1 MGATAQMFVEFAK
14 PLLDATDGSYEQVEK
29 ALALSTLCYN
39 LALLPTQELGQSLV
53 RMKTDFK
60 LSDDDIFYLLSST
73 IIPMIARYEE
83 MFPSIHERSL
93 NGPTINRSR
102 SRWNSDVE
110 ATAEDQPTVDRYGP
124 CSCNSG
130 RKYKFCC
137 GRSPR

>member
-1 MGATAQMFVEFAK
+1 MGAMAQMFGEYAK
-14 PLLDATDGSYEQVEK
+14 PLLDETDGSYEQVEK
-29 ALALSTLCYN
+29 ALALSSLCYN

-60 LSDDDIFYLLSST
+60 LSDDDFIDFLRST
-73 IIPMIARYEE
+73 ITPMIARYKE

-93 NGPTINRSR
+93 NGPTVNRSR
-102 SRWNSDVE
+102 SRRNSDVDT
-110 ATAEDQPTVDRYGP
+110 TAEDQPKVDRYGP
-124 CSCNSG
+124 CLCNSG